1 MSFILHSGINKLSD
15 EKVKYVT
22 KILAIRL
29 LGFVVHFHL
38 GDKSNFSRR
47 SWGNIPFILKY
58 FDIPWVCLENHSM
71 RVDEMNFIYLI
82 LAFPLVAGQ

>member
-1 MSFILHSGINKLSD
+1 MKKS
-15 EKVKYVT
+15 KYAT
-22 KILAIRL
+22 KTLVIRL

-47 SWGNIPFILKY
+47 SWGNMPFILKY
-58 FDIPWVCLENHSM
+58 FGILWVCLENHSV